1 MYERI
6 RFLDKLRP
14 GTKKRI
20 LTALDYITRPLTR
33 DELDK
38 ALEPYLFKR
47 ERRATVEALAN
58 LDIIAIVYRR
68 DDAPGD

>member
-1 MYERI
+1 MVDRI
-6 RFLDKLRP
+6 RFLDKLNP

-20 LTALDYITRPLTR
+20 LRALDYITRPLTR
-33 DELDK
+33 DELDE
-38 ALEPYLFKR
+38 ALKPYLLKSQ
-47 ERRATVEALAN
+47 RRATVEALAN